1 MSSET
6 PHTMFAQSSISTSS
20 DPPLPGLV
28 FGSFSF
34 KDATIDD
41 VWEDLSSRFILNVPD
56 EELETVERIC
66 FQVEQAHWFYED
78 FIRDENPDLPSLP
91 LKKFSQQLFAAC
103 PLLRQW
109 SASQEHEQAF
119 QEFMRYKTRV
129 PVCGCIMLNSSLDK
143 CVLVKGWKAS
153 SGWGFPKGKI
163 NEDEEEHDCAI
174 RETLE
179 ETGFDVTSLLDK
191 RIFIK
196 NTLKEQ
202 QLTLYIVP
210 DVPEDTV
217 FQTRTRKEIS
227 KIEWFKL
234 SDLPTWKKNRPVAA
248 NNKFYLIS
256 PFVSQ
261 LKAFVSERK
270 RQRKAVR
277 KSGRTPAISN
287 QEPASYQPGQTYV
300 DELDTASPFRPN
312 ARPHERY
319 DADLRMDSKSGN
331 PWDDVGPQ
339 HAKPRAL
346 AVHVGHD
353 SESSSQNSSG
363 TNALTS
369 GSSAHASA
377 FEPITPSSDTPYAND
392 VHVRSVETGPS
403 NDSPHLA
410 RLLQG
415 LTLSAAVVDPIQQPI
430 MDTKAAMPPQ
440 YTDRKKT
447 PPTKSIFDFVS
458 PFDALASPSTKP
470 EPMPTP
476 TPPPQPIAAEARS
489 SNPLANRQPSVLSGP
504 ILNSQPRVA
513 PMTPAAFADLGL
525 VPASL
530 TSKSPVSHKR
540 VAATPQPYSVPNGL
554 PPPTATPV
562 PGDPGDHPFDRRRKQ
577 LALLESIA
585 GDADRMMTP
594 APPTPLMSSRT
605 PAAQFLNHHALPG
618 GFQPPPP
625 TDRMQYPMGLVNGGL
640 RPGLPPSPLYSRP
653 MPARMA
659 GPESNVHKGHLLT
672 MFGSTPTPAPMP
684 IPTPTPGPYSQAMYH
699 NNIPQP
705 HLQFGPSFT
714 PAPIPGLSNHGAPNY
729 PMQPQYAPSMN
740 GGFPPG
746 PPGPNN
752 MHHPVPGHPYSTPGL
767 S

>member
-1 MSSET
+1 MDSET
-6 PHTMFAQSSISTSS
+6 PHTMFAQSSTSTSS

-28 FGSFSF
+28 SGSFSF
-34 KDATIDD
+34 KEATLDD

-78 FIRDENPDLPSLP
+78 FIRDENPELPSLP

-129 PVCGCIMLNSSLDK
+129 PVCGCIMLNPSLDK

-163 NEDEEEHDCAI
+163 NEDEEESDCAI

-179 ETGFDVTSLLDK
+179 ETGFDVTSLLDR

-234 SDLPTWKKNRPVAA
+234 SDLPTWKKNRPVTA

-270 RQRKAVR
+270 RQRKAAR
-277 KSGRTPAISN
+277 RSGRTPAISN
-287 QEPASYQPGQTYV
+287 QEPASYHPGQTYI

-319 DADLRMDSKSGN
+319 DADLRMDPRSDN
-331 PWDDVGPQ
+331 PWDNVEPQ
-339 HAKPRAL
+339 HAKSRAL

-369 GSSAHASA
+369 GSSTHASA
-377 FEPITPSSDTPYAND
+377 FEPITPSSDTPYGND

-403 NDSPHLA
+403 NNSPHLA

-415 LTLSAAVVDPIQQPI
+415 LSLSAVAVDPIQQPI
-430 MDTKAAMPPQ
+430 MDPKVAVMQSQ
-440 YTDRKKT
+440 YIDQKT
-447 PPTKSIFDFVS
+447 LPTKSIFDFVS
-458 PFDALASPSTKP
+458 PFDALASPATQP

-476 TPPPQPIAAEARS
+476 TPPPQSTAAEARS

-504 ILNSQPRVA
+504 ILNSQPRAA

-530 TSKSPVSHKR
+530 TSKSPVLHKR
-540 VAATPQPYSVPNGL
+540 ATATPQPYSVPSGL
-554 PPPTATPV
+554 PPPSATPV
-562 PGDPGDHPFDRRRKQ
+562 PGDSGGHPIDRRRKQ

-605 PAAQFLNHHALPG
+605 PAAQFLNHHTLPG

-625 TDRMQYPMGLVNGGL
+625 ADRMQYPIGLPNGTP

-653 MPARMA
+653 IPARVV
-659 GPESNVHKGHLLT
+659 GPESNMHKGHLLT
-672 MFGSTPTPAPMP
+672 MFSSTPAPMP
-684 IPTPTPGPYSQAMYH
+684 IPTPTPGPYPQAMYH

-705 HLQFGPSFT
+705 HPQFGPSLT
-714 PAPIPGLSNHGAPNY
+714 PAPMSGNYVAPNY
-729 PMQPQYAPSMN
+729 PMQPQYVPPMN
-740 GGFPPG
+740 GGFLPG
-746 PPGPNN
+746 PPGPKS
-752 MHHPVPGHPYSTPGL
+752 MYHPGPGHPYPTPGL

>member
-1 MSSET
+1 MASET
-6 PHTMFAQSSISTSS
+6 PHTMFAQSSTSTSS
-20 DPPLPGLV
+20 DPPFPGLV
-28 FGSFSF
+28 SGSFSF
-34 KDATIDD
+34 KDATLED

-163 NEDEEEHDCAI
+163 NEDEKEHDCAI

-179 ETGFDVTSLLDK
+179 ETGFDVTSLLD
-191 RIFIK
+191 RQIFIK

-234 SDLPTWKKNRPVAA
+234 SDLPTWKKNRLVAA

-270 RQRKAVR
+270 RQRKAAR
-277 KSGRTPAISN
+277 KSGRTPGISN
-287 QEPASYQPGQTYV
+287 QEPASYYPGQSHV

-319 DADLRMDSKSGN
+319 DADLRMDSRPTN
-331 PWDDVGPQ
+331 LWDHPEPQ
-339 HAKPRAL
+339 HVKPRAL

-377 FEPITPSSDTPYAND
+377 IEPITPSSDTPYGND
-392 VHVRSVETGPS
+392 VHVQSVETGPS

-415 LTLSAAVVDPIQQPI
+415 LSLSAAAVEPIQQSILDSKP
-430 MDTKAAMPPQ
+430 AAVLSQ
-440 YTDRKKT
+440 SADQKRS

-458 PFDALASPSTKP
+458 PFDALASPAAKP
-470 EPMPTP
+470 EPIPTP
-476 TPPPQPIAAEARS
+476 TPPPQSTAKEVGPTNPPASHQAPI
-489 SNPLANRQPSVLSGP
+489 LSGP
-504 ILNSQPRVA
+504 ILNSQPRATPA
-513 PMTPAAFADLGL
+513 PPAAFADLGL

-530 TSKSPVSHKR
+530 TSKSPVLHKR
-540 VAATPQPYSVPNGL
+540 VGATPQPYNVPNGL
-554 PPPTATPV
+554 PHPAATPV
-562 PGDPGDHPFDRRRKQ
+562 PGDSGDHPMDRRRKQ

-594 APPTPLMSSRT
+594 APQTPLMSSRT
-605 PAAQFLNHHALPG
+605 PAAQFLNYHPLLS

-625 TDRMQYPMGLVNGGL
+625 AERMQYPMGVANGAS

-653 MPARMA
+653 VPSRMA
-659 GPESNVHKGHLLT
+659 GPEPNVHKGHLLT
-672 MFGSTPTPAPMP
+672 MFSSTPTPAPMP
-684 IPTPTPGPYSQAMYH
+684 PPPGSYPQAMYH

-705 HLQFGPSFT
+705 HPQFGPSPT
-714 PAPIPGLSNHGAPNY
+714 LAPIPGPGHYGTPNY
-729 PMQPQYAPSMN
+729 PMQPQYAPPMN

-746 PPGPNN
+746 PPGPNGN
-752 MHHPVPGHPYSTPGL
+752 MYPAPGYPYSTPGL

>member
-1 MSSET
+1 MASET
-6 PHTMFAQSSISTSS
+6 PHTMFPQSSTTSS

-28 FGSFSF
+28 SGSFSF
-34 KDATIDD
+34 KNATLED

-56 EELETVERIC
+56 EELEAVERIC

-91 LKKFSQQLFAAC
+91 LKRFSQQLFAAC

-129 PVCGCIMLNSSLDK
+129 PVCGCIMLNPSLDK

-163 NEDEEEHDCAI
+163 NEDEEEYDCAI

-179 ETGFDVTSLLDK
+179 ETGFDVTPFIDR

-234 SDLPTWKKNRPVAA
+234 SDLPAWKKNRLVAA

-256 PFVSQ
+256 PFVGQ

-270 RQRKAVR
+270 RQRKAAR
-277 KSGRTPAISN
+277 KTGRTPAISN
-287 QEPASYQPGQTYV
+287 QEPTFYHPGQSHV
-300 DELDTASPFRPN
+300 DELDNASPFRPN

-319 DADLRMDSKSGN
+319 DADLRMD
-331 PWDDVGPQ
+331 PRPTRLWDDVDTQ
-339 HAKPRAL
+339 HPKPRAL

-363 TNALTS
+363 TNAFTS

-377 FEPITPSSDTPYAND
+377 IEPITPSSDTPYGND

-403 NDSPHLA
+403 NNSPHLA

-415 LTLSAAVVDPIQQPI
+415 LTLSAASVEPMQQPI
-430 MDTKAAMPPQ
+430 LDPKPAALSTQ
-440 YTDRKKT
+440 SADQKKS

-458 PFDALASPSTKP
+458 PFDALASPAAKP

-476 TPPPQPIAAEARS
+476 TPPPQPTYEARS
-489 SNPLANRQPSVLSGP
+489 ANPPANRQPWTASGP
-504 ILNSQPRVA
+504 ILNSQPRA
-513 PMTPAAFADLGL
+513 TPATPAAFADLGL

-540 VAATPQPYSVPNGL
+540 VAATPQPYNVPNGL
-554 PPPTATPV
+554 PQPVATPV
-562 PGDPGDHPFDRRRKQ
+562 PGDPGDHPTDRRRKQ
-577 LALLESIA
+577 LALLESIT
-585 GDADRMMTP
+585 GDAGRTMTP
-594 APPTPLMSSRT
+594 APYTPQMSSRT
-605 PAAQFLNHHALPG
+605 PAAQFLNYHPVPG
-618 GFQPPPP
+618 VFQPPPP
-625 TDRMQYPMGLVNGGL
+625 AERMQYPMNIPNGVP

-653 MPARMA
+653 MPSHVA

-672 MFGSTPTPAPMP
+672 LFSSTPTPMP
-684 IPTPTPGPYSQAMYH
+684 IPPPGSYPQAMYH

-705 HLQFGPSFT
+705 HPQFGPSLT
-714 PAPIPGLSNHGAPNY
+714 PAPVPGPSNYGVPNY
-729 PMQPQYAPSMN
+729 MMQPQYAPPMN
-740 GGFPPG
+740 GVFPPGHQG
-746 PPGPNN
+746 PPGPNGN
-752 MHHPVPGHPYSTPGL
+752 MYPPTGRPYPTPGL

>member
-1 MSSET
+1 MASET
-6 PHTMFAQSSISTSS
+6 PHTMFAQSSTSSS

-28 FGSFSF
+28 SGSFSF
-34 KDATIDD
+34 KNATLKD

-91 LKKFSQQLFAAC
+91 LKRFSQQLFAAC

-129 PVCGCIMLNSSLDK
+129 PVCGCIMLNPSLDK

-191 RIFIK
+191 QIFIK

-234 SDLPTWKKNRPVAA
+234 SDLPTWKKNRLVAA

-256 PFVSQ
+256 PFVGQ

-270 RQRKAVR
+270 RQRKAAR
-277 KSGRTPAISN
+277 KSGRTPAISS
-287 QEPASYQPGQTYV
+287 QEPAPYHPGQPHI
-300 DELDTASPFRPN
+300 DELDNASPFRPN

-319 DADLRMDSKSGN
+319 DADLRMGSR
-331 PWDDVGPQ
+331 PVHLWDDVNSQ
-339 HAKPRAL
+339 HGKPRAL

-377 FEPITPSSDTPYAND
+377 VEPITPSSDTPYGND

-415 LTLSAAVVDPIQQPI
+415 LSLSAGTVEPIQQP
-430 MDTKAAMPPQ
+430 TFHSKPAMVPPQ
-440 YTDRKKT
+440 PADQKMA

-458 PFDALASPSTKP
+458 PFDALASPAAKP

-476 TPPPQPIAAEARS
+476 TPPPQS
-489 SNPLANRQPSVLSGP
+489 TSNEIRQNNPSANRQPIMSGP
-504 ILNSQPRVA
+504 ILNSQARATPV
-513 PMTPAAFADLGL
+513 TPAAFADLGL

-540 VAATPQPYSVPNGL
+540 VAATPQPYNVANGL
-554 PPPTATPV
+554 PYPAATPV
-562 PGDPGDHPFDRRRKQ
+562 PGDPGDHPMDRHRKQ

-594 APPTPLMSSRT
+594 APQTPQMSSRT
-605 PAAQFLNHHALPG
+605 PAAQFLNYHPHPN
-618 GFQPPPP
+618 GFQPPPAE
-625 TDRMQYPMGLVNGGL
+625 RMQYPMGLPNGAP
-640 RPGLPPSPLYSRP
+640 RPGLPPSPLYPRPVPSRV
-653 MPARMA
+653 A

-672 MFGSTPTPAPMP
+672 LFSSTPTPMPMP
-684 IPTPTPGPYSQAMYH
+684 PLGSYPQAMYH

-705 HLQFGPSFT
+705 HPQFGPS
-714 PAPIPGLSNHGAPNY
+714 PILAHMPGPGNYGAPNY
-729 PMQPQYAPSMN
+729 PMQPQYAPPMN

-746 PPGPNN
+746 PPGPNGN
-752 MHHPVPGHPYSTPGL
+752 VYPSAGPGRPYPTPGL

>member
-1 MSSET
+1 MASET
-6 PHTMFAQSSISTSS
+6 PHTMFAQSSTSTSS

-28 FGSFSF
+28 SGSFSF
-34 KDATIDD
+34 KDARLED

-78 FIRDENPDLPSLP
+78 FVRDENPDLPSLP

-129 PVCGCIMLNSSLDK
+129 PVCGCIMLNPSLDK

-179 ETGFDVTSLLDK
+179 ETGFDVTPLLD
-191 RIFIK
+191 RQIFVK

-270 RQRKAVR
+270 RQRKAAR
-277 KSGRTPAISN
+277 KSGRTPAIPN
-287 QEPASYQPGQTYV
+287 QEPAAYHHGQFHV
-300 DELDTASPFRPN
+300 DELDNASPFRPN

-319 DADLRMDSKSGN
+319 DADLRMDSRSN
-331 PWDDVGPQ
+331 NLWDDVGS
-339 HAKPRAL
+339 HHVKPRAL
-346 AVHVGHD
+346 AVHVSHD

-377 FEPITPSSDTPYAND
+377 IEPITPSSDTPYGND

-415 LTLSAAVVDPIQQPI
+415 LSLSAATVEPIQQPI
-430 MDTKAAMPPQ
+430 LGSKPAVVSSQSNDQNKP
-440 YTDRKKT
+440 

-458 PFDALASPSTKP
+458 PFDALASPAAKP

-476 TPPPQPIAAEARS
+476 TPPPQPTANVNRFPS
-489 SNPLANRQPSVLSGP
+489 SSANGQPPTLSGP
-504 ILNSQPRVA
+504 ILNPQPVA
-513 PMTPAAFADLGL
+513 APVPPAAFADLGL

-540 VAATPQPYSVPNGL
+540 VAATPQPYNVPNGF
-554 PPPTATPV
+554 PHPAATPV
-562 PGDPGDHPFDRRRKQ
+562 PIDAGDHPVDRRRKQ

-594 APPTPLMSSRT
+594 APQTPLMSSRT
-605 PAAQFLNHHALPG
+605 PAAQFLNYHPLPA

-625 TDRMQYPMGLVNGGL
+625 AERMQYPLGLVNGAS

-653 MPARMA
+653 VPSRVV
-659 GPESNVHKGHLLT
+659 GPESNAHKGHLLT
-672 MFGSTPTPAPMP
+672 MFGSTPTPMPMP
-684 IPTPTPGPYSQAMYH
+684 PPPGSYPQAMYH
-699 NNIPQP
+699 SNIPQP
-705 HLQFGPSFT
+705 HPQFGPSST
-714 PAPIPGLSNHGAPNY
+714 PAPMPGPGNYGLSNY
-729 PMQPQYAPSMN
+729 PMQPQYAPPMN
-740 GGFPPG
+740 GGFLPG
-746 PPGPNN
+746 PPGPNGN
-752 MHHPVPGHPYSTPGL
+752 MYAPAPGRPYPTPGF

>member
-1 MSSET
+1 
-6 PHTMFAQSSISTSS
+6 MFAQSSTSTSS

-28 FGSFSF
+28 SGSFSF
-34 KDATIDD
+34 KDATLED

-78 FIRDENPDLPSLP
+78 FVRDENPDLPSLP

-129 PVCGCIMLNSSLDK
+129 PVCGCIMLNPSLDK

-179 ETGFDVTSLLDK
+179 ETGFDVTPLLDK
-191 RIFIK
+191 QIFIK

-270 RQRKAVR
+270 RQRKAAR

-287 QEPASYQPGQTYV
+287 QEPTSYNPGQSHV

-319 DADLRMDSKSGN
+319 DADLRMNSTTTDL
-331 PWDDVGPQ
+331 WDNVEPG
-339 HAKPRAL
+339 HIKPRAL
-346 AVHVGHD
+346 AVHVSHD

-377 FEPITPSSDTPYAND
+377 IEPITPSDTPYSNN

-415 LTLSAAVVDPIQQPI
+415 LSLSAAFVEPIQQPI
-430 MDTKAAMPPQ
+430 LGPKPAAMPTQ
-440 YTDRKKT
+440 SADQKRS

-458 PFDALASPSTKP
+458 PFDALASPAAKP

-476 TPPPQPIAAEARS
+476 TPPPQSTARVARS
-489 SNPLANRQPSVLSGP
+489 TDPSANFSTMSGP
-504 ILNSQPRVA
+504 ILSSQPRAA
-513 PMTPAAFADLGL
+513 PVTPATPAAFADLGL
-525 VPASL
+525 VPSSL
-530 TSKSPVSHKR
+530 TSKSPVLHKR
-540 VAATPQPYSVPNGL
+540 VAATPQPYGVPNGL
-554 PPPTATPV
+554 PHPATTPV
-562 PGDPGDHPFDRRRKQ
+562 PGDSGNQPVDRRRKQ

-585 GDADRMMTP
+585 GDANRVMTP
-594 APPTPLMSSRT
+594 APQTPLLSSRT
-605 PAAQFLNHHALPG
+605 PAAQFLNYHPLPG

-625 TDRMQYPMGLVNGGL
+625 AERMQYPMGVANGAP
-640 RPGLPPSPLYSRP
+640 RAGLPPSPLYSRP
-653 MPARMA
+653 VSTRMT
-659 GPESNVHKGHLLT
+659 GPESNLHKGHLLT
-672 MFGSTPTPAPMP
+672 MFSSTPTPMP
-684 IPTPTPGPYSQAMYH
+684 PPPPSGSYPQAVYH

-705 HLQFGPSFT
+705 HPQFGASPT
-714 PAPIPGLSNHGAPNY
+714 PAPMPGPSNYGAPNY
-729 PMQPQYAPSMN
+729 PMQPQYAPPVN

-746 PPGPNN
+746 PPGPNGN
-752 MHHPVPGHPYSTPGL
+752 MYPAAAGRPYPTPSL